1 MATFHLHVQS
11 IGRGEGRSAVAAAA
25 YRSST
30 RLDDARTG
38 LTHDF
43 RAKGGY
49 VAGGVVGSPDDPA
62 GLWNAAEAAERHPRA
77 MVAREVLVA
86 LPRGLDDAGRRRL
99 VEGFST
105 WLRARHG
112 VAVQWDIHRP
122 DRPAEADN
130 PHAHLLITTRVVG
143 PDGRLGAKTRDL
155 DKSTTS
161 GAHIEA
167 WRAEWARAVNAE
179 LAAAGTVA
187 RVDARSLRAKAEAAG
202 LPVAPEPMERLGP
215 SAAAM
220 ERRGRRTAKGDRN
233 RRRRARNAE
242 RAALVAEWNAVN
254 DDGRHTHRR
263 LRDEAV
269 AAVAAFRDQSVAHPR
284 PVLDRALAYRAM
296 IDAAQ
301 AAWPRGWPRALR
313 WILRRMWPMG
323 WKVVATVGDRLRT
336 ADRLSRTYAG
346 AAAALAAVLVDDQPH
361 GRGADRGRDVSR

>member
-25 YRSST
+25 YRRSA
-30 RLDDARTG
+30 RLEDARTG
-38 LTHDF
+38 LDHDF

-49 VAGGVVGSPDDPA
+49 VAGGVVGWPDDP
-62 GLWNAAEAAERHPRA
+62 GSLWNAAEAAERHPRA

-86 LPRGLDDAGRRRL
+86 LPRDLDDDERRRL
-99 VEGFST
+99 VADFAA
-105 WLRARHG
+105 WLHGRHG

-130 PHAHLLITTRVVG
+130 PHAHLLITTRTVG

-220 ERRGRRTAKGDRN
+220 ERRGRCTAKGDRN

-242 RAALVAEWNAVN
+242 RAALAAEWVAIT
-254 DDGRHTHRR
+254 DDARCERR
-263 LRDEAV
+263 LREDAV

-284 PVLDRALAYRAM
+284 PVLDRALAYRSM

-301 AAWPRGWPRALR
+301 AAWPRHWPRALR
-313 WILRRMWPMG
+313 WLLRRMWPMG
-323 WKVVATVGDRLRT
+323 WRVVATVGDRLRA
-336 ADRLSRTYAG
+336 ADRLPGPVCDPCGSDCAG
-346 AAAALAAVLVDDQPH
+346 SLGKH
-361 GRGADRGRDVSR
+361 TGT